1 MDGSR
6 YIQYIQYTS
15 TSVLK
20 TSVQVTA
27 GPTARGVAELKLTKW
42 RQRDAPTRYD
52 QNWLVHRQSEL
63 KTLGINQHD

>member
-6 YIQYIQYTS
+6 YIQYIS
-15 TSVLK
+15 

-52 QNWLVHRQSEL
+52 KNWLVHRQSEL
-63 KTLGINQHD
+63 KTLGINQHE

>member
-1 MDGSR
+1 MAVDI
-6 YIQYIQYTS
+6 IQYIQYTS

-27 GPTARGVAELKLTKW
+27 GSTARGVAEPKLTKW

-52 QNWLVHRQSEL
+52 KNWLVHRQSEL
-63 KTLGINQHD
+63 KTLGINQHE